1 MLFIVHFE
9 VKPENRDKSFQR
21 FEKVGELPSG
31 NEHIGVWFAASQL
44 EGWAIVRS
52 ENAVALGKYLHAW
65 TDLNVNTVTPLLE
78 PKELEEIFGK

>member
-21 FEKVGELPSG
+21 FEKAGDVPPG
-31 NEHIGVWFAASQL
+31 NEHIGVWFAVSQL
-44 EGWAIVRS
+44 LGCALVKS
-52 ENAVALGKYLHAW
+52 ENAVALGKYLHTW

-78 PKELEEIFGK
+78 PKELETVFGA

>member
-9 VKPENRDKSFQR
+9 VKPENRDKSFKR

-44 EGWAIVRS
+44 EGWAIVKS

-78 PKELEEIFGK
+78 PKQLEEIFGK

>member
-9 VKPENRDKSFQR
+9 VKPENRDKSFKR

-44 EGWAIVRS
+44 EGWAIVKS
-52 ENAVALGKYLHAW
+52 ENAVALGNYLHAW